1 MTEEKIIERCSPA
14 EMRKNL
20 DMVHHFER
28 IGLDFVPIPVKSAE
42 HKQELMQLLKLS
54 LDEIMEIANAP
65 TN

>member
-1 MTEEKIIERCSPA
+1 MIERCSPQ

-20 DMVHHFER
+20 EMVHQFER

-42 HKQELMQLLKLS
+42 HKQELMLLLTLS

>member
-1 MTEEKIIERCSPA
+1 MKKIIERCSPT

-20 DMVHHFER
+20 DIAHKFEK

-42 HKQELMQLLKLS
+42 HKQELLKLLKLT
-54 LDEIMEIANAP
+54 LDEIEEIANAT

>member
-1 MTEEKIIERCSPA
+1 MKQQIIERCSPA

-20 DMVHHFER
+20 EMVHQFER

-42 HKQELMQLLKLS
+42 HKQELMLLLTLS

-65 TN
+65 TD

>member
-1 MTEEKIIERCSPA
+1 MKQQIIERCSPA

-20 DMVHHFER
+20 EMVHQFER

-42 HKQELMQLLKLS
+42 HKQELMLLLTLS

>member
-1 MTEEKIIERCSPA
+1 MNEEQIIERCSPA

-20 DMVHHFER
+20 DMVHQFER

-42 HKQELMQLLKLS
+42 HKQELMKLFR
-54 LDEIMEIANAP
+54 LNLGEIMEIANAT

>member
-1 MTEEKIIERCSPA
+1 MKQQIIERCSPA

-20 DMVHHFER
+20 EMVHQFEK

-42 HKQELMQLLKLS
+42 HKQELMLLLTLS